1 MASNVNP
8 TVRRRRLGQELR
20 RLREL
25 KGMTAEEVAE
35 RLLVS
40 QSKISRL
47 ENGRRSI
54 SQRDVRDLCGV
65 YEVEDHRIVDSLM
78 QMAKDSRQ
86 QGWWHAFGDI
96 PYSVYIGLET
106 DAASLRVYDP
116 QVVPGL
122 LQTPQYAEALIAGA
136 LPETV
141 PADVEKRVNVRLR
154 RQERV
159 KATENPLRLWVVIDE
174 AALRRTIGGKQLM
187 IDQLESLI
195 DQSRL
200 PHVTVQVLPFSMGAH
215 PGINGQYAILEFPDA
230 SDSSVVYIEGVTSDL
245 YLEKANDVQ
254 KYSVM
259 YEHSAGAGPECGP
272 DPGIHHRDRQGVRR
286 WNGLLSAG
294 IGRLGAE
301 ARHGTPRA
309 HRGGRPSRNMPSG
322 RVNGRPA
329 ARRLRVASITPTEN
343 AGRERPTRENR
354 SEHGNSSGRHG
365 HLDQVLVLHR
375 KRRMR

>member
-65 YEVEDHRIVDSLM
+65 YEVEDQRVVDSLM

-86 QGWWHAFGDI
+86 QGWWHAFGDV

-122 LQTPQYAEALIAGA
+122 LQTRPYAEALIAGA
-136 LPETV
+136 LPETTA
-141 PADVEKRVNVRLR
+141 ADIEKRVQVRLR
-154 RQERV
+154 RQERIS
-159 KATENPLRLWVVIDE
+159 APESPLRLWTVLDE
-174 AALRRTIGGKQLM
+174 SALRRVVGNRSLM
-187 IDQLESLI
+187 REQLEHLVE
-195 DQSRL
+195 QSQL
-200 PHVTVQVLPFSMGAH
+200 PHVTVQVIPFDMGAH
-215 PGINGQYAILEFPDA
+215 PGLNGQYAILEFPDA

-245 YLEKANDVQ
+245 YLEKPADVQ

-259 YEHSAGAGPECGP
+259 YEHLRAQALNVEQSQGPGVCP
-272 DPGIHHRDRQGVRR
+272 DRPG
-286 WNGLLSAG
+286 L
-294 IGRLGAE
+294 GRLIMLAGL
-301 ARHGTPRA
+301 G
-309 HRGGRPSRNMPSG
+309 SR
-322 RVNGRPA
+322 
-329 ARRLRVASITPTEN
+329 
-343 AGRERPTRENR
+343 
-354 SEHGNSSGRHG
+354 
-365 HLDQVLVLHR
+365 
-375 KRRMR
+375 

>member
-1 MASNVNP
+1 VASNVNP

-86 QGWWHAFGDI
+86 QGWWHSFGDI

-122 LQTPQYAEALIAGA
+122 LQTRQYAEALITGA
-136 LPETV
+136 LPET
-141 PADVEKRVNVRLR
+141 AATDVEKRVQVRLR
-154 RQERV
+154 RQERIT
-159 KATENPLRLWVVIDE
+159 APDNPLRLWTVMDE
-174 AALRRTIGGKQLM
+174 AALRRVVGNRSLM
-187 IDQLESLI
+187 RDQLEQLVEHS
-195 DQSRL
+195 QL
-200 PHVTVQVLPFSMGAH
+200 PHVTVQVIPFDMGAH
-215 PGINGQYAILEFPDA
+215 PGLNGQYAILEFPDA
-230 SDSSVVYIEGVTSDL
+230 ADSSVVYIEGVTSDL

-259 YEHSAGAGPECGP
+259 YEHLRAQALNP
-272 DPGIHHRDRQGVRR
+272 DQSRQFI
-286 WNGLLSAG
+286 AD
-294 IGRLGAE
+294 IAKE
-301 ARHGTPRA
+301 YAR
-309 HRGGRPSRNMPSG
+309 
-322 RVNGRPA
+322 
-329 ARRLRVASITPTEN
+329 
-343 AGRERPTRENR
+343 
-354 SEHGNSSGRHG
+354 
-365 HLDQVLVLHR
+365 
-375 KRRMR
+375 

>member
-86 QGWWHAFGDI
+86 QGWWHSFGDI

-122 LQTPQYAEALIAGA
+122 LQTRAYAETLITGA
-136 LPETV
+136 LPETT
-141 PADVEKRVNVRLR
+141 PTDIDKRVQVRVR
-154 RQERV
+154 RQERI
-159 KATENPLRLWVVIDE
+159 AAPDNPLRLWTVLDE
-174 AALRRTIGGKQLM
+174 SALRRVVGSRAVM
-187 IDQLESLI
+187 REQLEHLVE
-195 DQSRL
+195 QSQL
-200 PHVTVQVLPFSMGAH
+200 PHVTVQVIPFDMGAH
-215 PGINGQYAILEFPDA
+215 PGLNGQYAILEFPDA
-230 SDSSVVYIEGVTSDL
+230 ADSSVVYIEGVTSDL

-259 YEHSAGAGPECGP
+259 YEHLRAQALNVEQSRQFIAKIA
-272 DPGIHHRDRQGVRR
+272 RDYA
-286 WNGLLSAG
+286 LE
-294 IGRLGAE
+294 E
-301 ARHGTPRA
+301 AA
-309 HRGGRPSRNMPSG
+309 
-322 RVNGRPA
+322 
-329 ARRLRVASITPTEN
+329 
-343 AGRERPTRENR
+343 
-354 SEHGNSSGRHG
+354 
-365 HLDQVLVLHR
+365 
-375 KRRMR
+375 

>member
-1 MASNVNP
+1 VPSNVNP

-20 RLREL
+20 RLREI

-65 YEVEDHRIVDSLM
+65 YEVEDHRVVDSLM

-122 LQTPQYAEALIAGA
+122 LQTRPYAEALITGA
-136 LPETV
+136 LPETT
-141 PADVEKRVNVRLR
+141 PTDIEKRVQVRVR
-154 RQERV
+154 RQERIS
-159 KATENPLRLWVVIDE
+159 APENPLRLWTVLDE
-174 AALRRTIGGKQLM
+174 SALRRVVGSRHLM
-187 IDQLESLI
+187 RDQLEHLVE
-195 DQSRL
+195 QSQL
-200 PHVTVQVLPFSMGAH
+200 PHVTVQVIPFEMGAH
-215 PGINGQYAILEFPDA
+215 PGLNGQYAILEFPDA
-230 SDSSVVYIEGVTSDL
+230 ADSSVVYIEGVTSDL

-254 KYSVM
+254 QYSVM
-259 YEHSAGAGPECGP
+259 YEHLRAQALNVDQS
-272 DPGIHHRDRQGVRR
+272 RQ
-286 WNGLLSAG
+286 LIAD
-294 IGRLGAE
+294 IAKE
-301 ARHGTPRA
+301 YAR
-309 HRGGRPSRNMPSG
+309 
-322 RVNGRPA
+322 
-329 ARRLRVASITPTEN
+329 
-343 AGRERPTRENR
+343 
-354 SEHGNSSGRHG
+354 
-365 HLDQVLVLHR
+365 
-375 KRRMR
+375 

>member
-1 MASNVNP
+1 MAIFEGTQPEVHVLVASNVNP

-86 QGWWHAFGDI
+86 QGWWHSFGDI

-122 LQTPQYAEALIAGA
+122 LQTRTYAESLISGA
-136 LPETV
+136 LPEAT
-141 PADVEKRVNVRLR
+141 PTDIDKRVQVRVR
-154 RQERV
+154 RQERIS
-159 KATENPLRLWVVIDE
+159 AADNPLRLWAVLDE
-174 AALRRTIGGKQLM
+174 ATLRREVGNKQVM
-187 IDQLESLI
+187 IEQLEHLI
-195 DQSRL
+195 EMSQL
-200 PHVTVQVLPFSMGAH
+200 PHVTVQLIPFTMGAH
-215 PGINGQYAILEFPDA
+215 PGVSGQYAILEFPDA
-230 SDSSVVYIEGVTSDL
+230 ADSSVVYIEGVTSDL
-245 YLEKANDVQ
+245 YLEKAQDVQ

-259 YEHSAGAGPECGP
+259 YEHLRAQALNADQS
-272 DPGIHHRDRQGVRR
+272 RDFISKV
-286 WNGLLSAG
+286 AK
-294 IGRLGAE
+294 E
-301 ARHGTPRA
+301 YAR
-309 HRGGRPSRNMPSG
+309 
-322 RVNGRPA
+322 
-329 ARRLRVASITPTEN
+329 
-343 AGRERPTRENR
+343 
-354 SEHGNSSGRHG
+354 
-365 HLDQVLVLHR
+365 
-375 KRRMR
+375 

>member
-20 RLREL
+20 RLREQR
-25 KGMTAEEVAE
+25 GMTAEEVAE

-65 YEVEDHRIVDSLM
+65 YEVEDRRIVDSLM

-106 DAASLRVYDP
+106 DAASLRVYEP

-122 LQTPQYAEALIAGA
+122 LQTRDYAEALVAGA
-136 LPETV
+136 LPEYAKT
-141 PADVEKRVNVRLR
+141 DVDKRVGVRMR
-154 RQERV
+154 RQDRIKDAES
-159 KATENPLRLWVVIDE
+159 PLRLWAVVDE
-174 AALRRTIGGKQLM
+174 GALRRVVGSHQM
-187 IDQLESLI
+187 MREQLEHLI
-195 DQSRL
+195 EQSRL
-200 PHVTVQVLPFSMGAH
+200 PHVTVQVLPFEMGAH
-215 PGINGQYAILEFPDA
+215 PGISGHYAVLEFPDA

-254 KYSVM
+254 RYSVM
-259 YEHSAGAGPECGP
+259 YEHLRAQALNVEQSRDFISAIAK
-272 DPGIHHRDRQGVRR
+272 DH
-286 WNGLLSAG
+286 A
-294 IGRLGAE
+294 
-301 ARHGTPRA
+301 T
-309 HRGGRPSRNMPSG
+309 
-322 RVNGRPA
+322 
-329 ARRLRVASITPTEN
+329 T
-343 AGRERPTRENR
+343 
-354 SEHGNSSGRHG
+354 
-365 HLDQVLVLHR
+365 
-375 KRRMR
+375 

>member
-86 QGWWHAFGDI
+86 QGWWHSFGDI

-122 LQTPQYAEALIAGA
+122 LQTRAYAEALITGA
-136 LPETV
+136 LPETT
-141 PADVEKRVNVRLR
+141 PTDIEKRVQVRVR
-154 RQERV
+154 RQERIS
-159 KATENPLRLWVVIDE
+159 APDNPLRLWTVLDE
-174 AALRRTIGGKQLM
+174 SALRRVVGSRHLM
-187 IDQLESLI
+187 RDQLEHLVE
-195 DQSRL
+195 QSQL
-200 PHVTVQVLPFSMGAH
+200 PHVTVQVIPFEMGAH
-215 PGINGQYAILEFPDA
+215 PGLNGQYAILEFPDA
-230 SDSSVVYIEGVTSDL
+230 ADSSVVYIEGVTSDL

-254 KYSVM
+254 QYSVM
-259 YEHSAGAGPECGP
+259 YEH
-272 DPGIHHRDRQGVRR
+272 
-286 WNGLLSAG
+286 L
-294 IGRLGAE
+294 
-301 ARHGTPRA
+301 RA
-309 HRGGRPSRNMPSG
+309 QALNVDQS
-322 RVNGRPA
+322 
-329 ARRLRVASITPTEN
+329 RRLIADIAKEYAR
-343 AGRERPTRENR
+343 
-354 SEHGNSSGRHG
+354 
-365 HLDQVLVLHR
+365 
-375 KRRMR
+375 

>member
-25 KGMTAEEVAE
+25 KGMTAEEVAD

-86 QGWWHAFGDI
+86 QGWWHSFGDI

-122 LQTPQYAEALIAGA
+122 LQTRPYAEALIAGA
-136 LPETV
+136 LPET
-141 PADVEKRVNVRLR
+141 ASTDIDKRVQVRLR
-154 RQERV
+154 RQERI
-159 KATENPLRLWVVIDE
+159 AAPENPLRLWTVLDE
-174 AALRRTIGGKQLM
+174 AALRRVVGDRGLM
-187 IDQLESLI
+187 RDQLEFLVE
-195 DQSRL
+195 QSQL
-200 PHVTVQVLPFSMGAH
+200 PHVTVQVIPFHMGAH
-215 PGINGQYAILEFPDA
+215 PGLNGQYAILEFPDA
-230 SDSSVVYIEGVTSDL
+230 ADSSVVYIEGVTSDL

-254 KYSVM
+254 RYSMM
-259 YEHSAGAGPECGP
+259 YEHLRAQALNVDQS
-272 DPGIHHRDRQGVRR
+272 RQFI
-286 WNGLLSAG
+286 SEIAKDY
-294 IGRLGAE
+294 
-301 ARHGTPRA
+301 AR
-309 HRGGRPSRNMPSG
+309 
-322 RVNGRPA
+322 
-329 ARRLRVASITPTEN
+329 
-343 AGRERPTRENR
+343 
-354 SEHGNSSGRHG
+354 
-365 HLDQVLVLHR
+365 
-375 KRRMR
+375 

>member
-1 MASNVNP
+1 MASSVNP

-106 DAASLRVYDP
+106 DAASLRVFEP

-122 LQTPQYAEALIAGA
+122 LQTRPYAEALINGA
-136 LPETV
+136 LPETAV
-141 PADVEKRVNVRLR
+141 ADVEKRVGVRMR
-154 RQERV
+154 RQDRV
-159 KATENPLRLWVVIDE
+159 TTPDEPLRLWAVVDE
-174 AALRRTIGGKQLM
+174 AALRRVVGNKQLM
-187 IDQLESLI
+187 REQLEYLVE
-195 DQSRL
+195 QSQL
-200 PHVTVQVLPFSMGAH
+200 PHVTVQVLPFDMGAH
-215 PGINGQYAILEFPDA
+215 PGISGHYAILEFPDT

-245 YLEKANDVQ
+245 YLEKANDVHR
-254 KYSVM
+254 YSVM
-259 YEHSAGAGPECGP
+259 YEHLRAQALNVDQTRAFIADIAKEY
-272 DPGIHHRDRQGVRR
+272 
-286 WNGLLSAG
+286 
-294 IGRLGAE
+294 
-301 ARHGTPRA
+301 AR
-309 HRGGRPSRNMPSG
+309 
-322 RVNGRPA
+322 
-329 ARRLRVASITPTEN
+329 
-343 AGRERPTRENR
+343 
-354 SEHGNSSGRHG
+354 
-365 HLDQVLVLHR
+365 
-375 KRRMR
+375 

>member
-86 QGWWHAFGDI
+86 QGWWHSFGDI

-122 LQTPQYAEALIAGA
+122 LQTRQYAEALIAGA
-136 LPETV
+136 LPETA
-141 PADVEKRVNVRLR
+141 PADVDKRVQVRLR
-154 RQERV
+154 RQERIS
-159 KATENPLRLWVVIDE
+159 AAENPLRLWTVLDE
-174 AALRRTIGGKQLM
+174 AALHRIVGNSDVMR
-187 IDQLESLI
+187 DQLEHLVE
-195 DQSRL
+195 QSRL
-200 PHVTVQVLPFSMGAH
+200 PHVTVQVIPYDMGAH
-215 PGINGQYAILEFPDA
+215 PGLNGQYAILEFPDA
-230 SDSSVVYIEGVTSDL
+230 ADSSVVYIEGVTSDL

-259 YEHSAGAGPECGP
+259 YEHLRAQALNVEQS
-272 DPGIHHRDRQGVRR
+272 RQFI
-286 WNGLLSAG
+286 AD
-294 IGRLGAE
+294 IAKKH
-301 ARHGTPRA
+301 A
-309 HRGGRPSRNMPSG
+309 SR
-322 RVNGRPA
+322 
-329 ARRLRVASITPTEN
+329 
-343 AGRERPTRENR
+343 
-354 SEHGNSSGRHG
+354 
-365 HLDQVLVLHR
+365 
-375 KRRMR
+375 

>member
-65 YEVEDHRIVDSLM
+65 YEVEDHRIVESLM

-86 QGWWHAFGDI
+86 QGWWHSFGDI

-122 LQTPQYAEALIAGA
+122 LQTRGYAEALINGA
-136 LPETV
+136 LPETT
-141 PADVEKRVNVRLR
+141 PQDIEKRVQVRMR
-154 RQERV
+154 RQERIQ
-159 KATENPLRLWVVIDE
+159 APDNPLRLWTVLDE
-174 AALRRTIGGKQLM
+174 AALRRVVGGKNIM
-187 IDQLESLI
+187 REQLEHLVE
-195 DQSRL
+195 QSQL
-200 PHVTVQVLPFSMGAH
+200 PHVTVQVIPFDMGAH
-215 PGINGQYAILEFPDA
+215 PGLNGQYAILEFPDA
-230 SDSSVVYIEGVTSDL
+230 ADSSVVYIEGVTSDL

-259 YEHSAGAGPECGP
+259 YEHLRAQALNVEQS
-272 DPGIHHRDRQGVRR
+272 RQFI
-286 WNGLLSAG
+286 SEIAK
-294 IGRLGAE
+294 E
-301 ARHGTPRA
+301 YAR
-309 HRGGRPSRNMPSG
+309 
-322 RVNGRPA
+322 
-329 ARRLRVASITPTEN
+329 
-343 AGRERPTRENR
+343 
-354 SEHGNSSGRHG
+354 
-365 HLDQVLVLHR
+365 
-375 KRRMR
+375 

>member
-20 RLREL
+20 RLREQR
-25 KGMTAEEVAE
+25 GMTAEEVAE

-65 YEVEDHRIVDSLM
+65 YEVDDRRIVDSLM

-106 DAASLRVYDP
+106 DAASLRVYEP

-122 LQTPQYAEALIAGA
+122 LQTRDYAEALVTGA
-136 LPETV
+136 LPEYSK
-141 PADVEKRVNVRLR
+141 ADVDKRVGVRMR
-154 RQERV
+154 RQDRIKDGES
-159 KATENPLRLWVVIDE
+159 PLRLWAVVDE
-174 AALRRTIGGKQLM
+174 AALRRVVGGKQLM
-187 IDQLESLI
+187 REQLEHLI
-195 DQSRL
+195 EQSHL
-200 PHVTVQVLPFSMGAH
+200 PHVTVQVLPFEMGAH
-215 PGINGQYAILEFPDA
+215 PGISGHYAILEFPDA

-254 KYSVM
+254 RYSVM
-259 YEHSAGAGPECGP
+259 YEHLRAQALNVEQTRDFISAIAK
-272 DPGIHHRDRQGVRR
+272 DYT
-286 WNGLLSAG
+286 A
-294 IGRLGAE
+294 
-301 ARHGTPRA
+301 
-309 HRGGRPSRNMPSG
+309 
-322 RVNGRPA
+322 
-329 ARRLRVASITPTEN
+329 
-343 AGRERPTRENR
+343 
-354 SEHGNSSGRHG
+354 
-365 HLDQVLVLHR
+365 
-375 KRRMR
+375 K

>member
-86 QGWWHAFGDI
+86 QGWWHSFGDI

-122 LQTPQYAEALIAGA
+122 LQTRGYAEALINGA
-136 LPETV
+136 LPETT
-141 PADVEKRVNVRLR
+141 AQDIEKRVQVRMR
-154 RQERV
+154 RQERIQ
-159 KATENPLRLWVVIDE
+159 APENPLRLWTVLDE
-174 AALRRTIGGKQLM
+174 AALRRLVGGKNIM
-187 IDQLESLI
+187 REQLEHLVE
-195 DQSRL
+195 QSRL
-200 PHVTVQVLPFSMGAH
+200 PHVTVQVIPFEMGAH
-215 PGINGQYAILEFPDA
+215 PGLNGQYAILEFPDA
-230 SDSSVVYIEGVTSDL
+230 ADSSVVYIEGVTSDL

-259 YEHSAGAGPECGP
+259 YEHLRAQALNVDQS
-272 DPGIHHRDRQGVRR
+272 RQFI
-286 WNGLLSAG
+286 SEIAK
-294 IGRLGAE
+294 E
-301 ARHGTPRA
+301 YAR
-309 HRGGRPSRNMPSG
+309 
-322 RVNGRPA
+322 
-329 ARRLRVASITPTEN
+329 
-343 AGRERPTRENR
+343 
-354 SEHGNSSGRHG
+354 
-365 HLDQVLVLHR
+365 
-375 KRRMR
+375 

>member
-65 YEVEDHRIVDSLM
+65 YEVDDHRIVDSLM

-122 LQTPQYAEALIAGA
+122 LQTRRYAESLIAGA
-136 LPETV
+136 LPETA
-141 PADVEKRVNVRLR
+141 PTDVEKRVSVRVR

-159 KATENPLRLWVVIDE
+159 QAQDNPLRLWVVIDE
-174 AALRRTIGGKQLM
+174 AALRRLIGDRQLM
-187 IDQLESLI
+187 IEQLEHLI
-195 DQSRL
+195 QQSQL

-259 YEHSAGAGPECGP
+259 YEH
-272 DPGIHHRDRQGVRR
+272 
-286 WNGLLSAG
+286 L
-294 IGRLGAE
+294 
-301 ARHGTPRA
+301 RA
-309 HRGGRPSRNMPSG
+309 QALN
-322 RVNGRPA
+322 VDQ
-329 ARRLRVASITPTEN
+329 
-343 AGRERPTRENR
+343 TREFITEIAKEYAR
-354 SEHGNSSGRHG
+354 GSAE
-365 HLDQVLVLHR
+365 
-375 KRRMR
+375 

>member
-106 DAASLRVYDP
+106 DAASLRVYEP

-122 LQTPQYAEALIAGA
+122 LQTRRYAEALITGA
-136 LPETV
+136 LPESA
-141 PADVEKRVNVRLR
+141 PADIEKRVNVRAR
-154 RQERV
+154 RQERI
-159 KATENPLRLWVVIDE
+159 KDSEQPLRLWAVIDE
-174 AALRRTIGGKQLM
+174 SALRRVVGDKQLM
-187 IDQLESLI
+187 IEQLEHLVE
-195 DQSRL
+195 QSQQ
-200 PHVTVQVLPFSMGAH
+200 PHVTVQVLPFEMGAH
-215 PGINGQYAILEFPDA
+215 PGISGHYAILEFPDA
-230 SDSSVVYIEGVTSDL
+230 ADSSVVYIEGVTSDL

-259 YEHSAGAGPECGP
+259 YEHLRAQALNA
-272 DPGIHHRDRQGVRR
+272 DQTRQFITGVMKDY
-286 WNGLLSAG
+286 
-294 IGRLGAE
+294 
-301 ARHGTPRA
+301 AR
-309 HRGGRPSRNMPSG
+309 
-322 RVNGRPA
+322 
-329 ARRLRVASITPTEN
+329 
-343 AGRERPTRENR
+343 
-354 SEHGNSSGRHG
+354 
-365 HLDQVLVLHR
+365 
-375 KRRMR
+375 

>member
-65 YEVEDHRIVDSLM
+65 YEVEDHRVVDSLM

-106 DAASLRVYDP
+106 DAASLRVYEP

-122 LQTPQYAEALIAGA
+122 LQTPAYAEALIQGA
-136 LPETV
+136 LPET
-141 PADVEKRVNVRLR
+141 PTTDVEKRVQVRLR
-154 RQERV
+154 RQERIS
-159 KATENPLRLWVVIDE
+159 ADEPLRLWAVVDE
-174 AALRRTIGGKQLM
+174 AALRRVVGSRLIM
-187 IDQLESLI
+187 REQLE
-195 DQSRL
+195 RL
-200 PHVTVQVLPFSMGAH
+200 VEQAQRPHVTVQILPFDMGAH
-215 PGINGQYAILEFPDA
+215 PGLNGQYAILEFPDA
-230 SDSSVVYIEGVTSDL
+230 ADSSVVYIEGVTSDL
-245 YLEKANDVQ
+245 YLEKAHDVQ

-259 YEHSAGAGPECGP
+259 YEHLRAQALNAEQS
-272 DPGIHHRDRQGVRR
+272 RQFI
-286 WNGLLSAG
+286 AD
-294 IGRLGAE
+294 IAKE
-301 ARHGTPRA
+301 YAR
-309 HRGGRPSRNMPSG
+309 
-322 RVNGRPA
+322 
-329 ARRLRVASITPTEN
+329 
-343 AGRERPTRENR
+343 
-354 SEHGNSSGRHG
+354 
-365 HLDQVLVLHR
+365 
-375 KRRMR
+375 

>member
-106 DAASLRVYDP
+106 DAASLRVYEP

-122 LQTPQYAEALIAGA
+122 LQTPAYAEALIQGA
-136 LPETV
+136 LPET
-141 PADVEKRVNVRLR
+141 PTTDVEKRVQVRLR
-154 RQERV
+154 RQERIS
-159 KATENPLRLWVVIDE
+159 AEEPLRLWAVVDE
-174 AALRRTIGGKQLM
+174 AALRRVVGSRLIM
-187 IDQLESLI
+187 REQLEQLVE
-195 DQSRL
+195 QSKL
-200 PHVTVQVLPFSMGAH
+200 PHVTVQILPFDMGAH
-215 PGINGQYAILEFPDA
+215 PGLNGQYAILEFPDA
-230 SDSSVVYIEGVTSDL
+230 ADSSVVYIEGVTSDL
-245 YLEKANDVQ
+245 YLEKAHDVQ

-259 YEHSAGAGPECGP
+259 YEHLRAQALNAEQSREF
-272 DPGIHHRDRQGVRR
+272 I
-286 WNGLLSAG
+286 AG
-294 IGRLGAE
+294 IAKE
-301 ARHGTPRA
+301 YAR
-309 HRGGRPSRNMPSG
+309 
-322 RVNGRPA
+322 
-329 ARRLRVASITPTEN
+329 
-343 AGRERPTRENR
+343 
-354 SEHGNSSGRHG
+354 
-365 HLDQVLVLHR
+365 
-375 KRRMR
+375 

>member
-1 MASNVNP
+1 MASSVNP

-65 YEVEDHRIVDSLM
+65 YEVEDHRVVDSLM

-106 DAASLRVYDP
+106 DAASLRVYEP
-116 QVVPGL
+116 QIVPGL
-122 LQTPQYAEALIAGA
+122 LQTRQYAEALIAGA
-136 LPETV
+136 LPETPV
-141 PADVEKRVNVRLR
+141 SDVEKRVQVRLR
-154 RQERV
+154 RQERI
-159 KATENPLRLWVVIDE
+159 ASPDNPLRLWAVVDE
-174 AALRRTIGGKQLM
+174 AALRRVVGNEQLM
-187 IDQLESLI
+187 RDQLEFLI
-195 DQSRL
+195 EQSQL

-215 PGINGQYAILEFPDA
+215 PGITGHYAVLEFPDA

-245 YLEKANDVQ
+245 YLEKANDVH
-254 KYSVM
+254 KYTVM
-259 YEHSAGAGPECGP
+259 YEH
-272 DPGIHHRDRQGVRR
+272 
-286 WNGLLSAG
+286 L
-294 IGRLGAE
+294 
-301 ARHGTPRA
+301 RA
-309 HRGGRPSRNMPSG
+309 QALN
-322 RVNGRPA
+322 VDQ
-329 ARRLRVASITPTEN
+329 
-343 AGRERPTRENR
+343 TREFIKDIAKGYAR
-354 SEHGNSSGRHG
+354 
-365 HLDQVLVLHR
+365 
-375 KRRMR
+375 

>member
-25 KGMTAEEVAE
+25 KGMTAEEVADK
-35 RLLVS
+35 LLVS

-65 YEVEDHRIVDSLM
+65 YEVEDHRVVESLM

-106 DAASLRVYDP
+106 DAASLRVYEP

-122 LQTPQYAEALIAGA
+122 LQTHAYAEALIAGA
-136 LPETV
+136 LPET
-141 PADVEKRVNVRLR
+141 ATTDIEKRVQVRMR
-154 RQERV
+154 RQERINSGE
-159 KATENPLRLWVVIDE
+159 APLRLWAVLDE
-174 AALRRTIGGKQLM
+174 AALRRVVGDRQLM
-187 IDQLESLI
+187 IEQLEHLVEMSHE
-195 DQSRL
+195 
-200 PHVTVQVLPFSMGAH
+200 PHVTVQVMPFTMGAH
-215 PGINGQYAILEFPDA
+215 PGVNGQYAILEFPDA
-230 SDSSVVYIEGVTSDL
+230 ADSSVVYIEGVTSDL

-259 YEHSAGAGPECGP
+259 YEHLRAQALNV
-272 DPGIHHRDRQGVRR
+272 DQTRQFI
-286 WNGLLSAG
+286 S
-294 IGRLGAE
+294 E
-301 ARHGTPRA
+301 AA
-309 HRGGRPSRNMPSG
+309 K
-322 RVNGRPA
+322 A
-329 ARRLRVASITPTEN
+329 YAREQA
-343 AGRERPTRENR
+343 
-354 SEHGNSSGRHG
+354 
-365 HLDQVLVLHR
+365 
-375 KRRMR
+375 

>member
-65 YEVEDHRIVDSLM
+65 YEVEDVRIVDSLM

-86 QGWWHAFGDI
+86 QGWWHSFGDI

-122 LQTPQYAEALIAGA
+122 LQTRAYAEALITGA
-136 LPETV
+136 LPETT
-141 PADVEKRVNVRLR
+141 PTDIEKRVQVRMR
-154 RQERV
+154 RQDRIS
-159 KATENPLRLWVVIDE
+159 APDNPLRLWTVLDE
-174 AALRRTIGGKQLM
+174 SALRRVVGSRHLM
-187 IDQLESLI
+187 RDQLEHLVE
-195 DQSRL
+195 QSQL
-200 PHVTVQVLPFSMGAH
+200 PHVTVQVIPFDMGAH
-215 PGINGQYAILEFPDA
+215 PGLNGQYAILEFPDA
-230 SDSSVVYIEGVTSDL
+230 ADSSVVYIEGVTSDL

-254 KYSVM
+254 QYSVM
-259 YEHSAGAGPECGP
+259 YEHLRAQALNVDQS
-272 DPGIHHRDRQGVRR
+272 RQ
-286 WNGLLSAG
+286 LIAD
-294 IGRLGAE
+294 IAKE
-301 ARHGTPRA
+301 YAR
-309 HRGGRPSRNMPSG
+309 
-322 RVNGRPA
+322 
-329 ARRLRVASITPTEN
+329 
-343 AGRERPTRENR
+343 
-354 SEHGNSSGRHG
+354 
-365 HLDQVLVLHR
+365 
-375 KRRMR
+375 